1 MDPPDALV
9 PRSAL
14 LAAAEAMRGGGL
26 VVAGDAG
33 TGKTQLARSVLR
45 PFDPVRWVRGHRSV
59 RGIAFGAFLP
69 VLGKVPDS
77 ADEALVIAHRM
88 FTASSAVLAV
98 DDAHLLDDLSAALV
112 MQLAVRDV
120 RPILVTVRT
129 TPRAPDPITAL
140 WKDGLLDRL
149 EIAPPSFDE
158 CVRFVER
165 LLGGRVQSASARL
178 LHEATAG
185 NLTYLRH
192 LVPGERAGGR
202 LRCDHGIWHWNGR
215 RRLSPAL
222 TELVAAEIGDP
233 PPGVVR
239 VLELLALA
247 GRLDVD
253 CLRRFTAE
261 SNIDEAADRQLVSVS
276 QDGARWM
283 ARLAHP
289 LFADVVTARLSPV
302 RTHRLCGLLVDA
314 LRPTSAEPGP
324 GAVHRQVGAH
334 PDAAGALQLGR
345 LALRGGQPSE
355 PGLLL
360 ASARQA
366 AARGDWDSTTRLA
379 TAAGTTG
386 AGFDADLL
394 VALAQSWS
402 MRGADAESR
411 YRDIATVAAG
421 DQRQLTR
428 LAQARAMNLSLNLA
442 RPGDAR
448 ALLAEA
454 AARSTGARLEL
465 LGAHA
470 LLDGLDGRLI
480 DAGSTARHVLT
491 RADVS
496 PVARSHAA
504 CALALTTAL
513 TGDTRGLAD
522 EAGDNT
528 AALPDVPTAGL
539 PRIWWTAYGLGLAG
553 RTDLLRHLLD
563 RCTKPS
569 EGLVAALVRS
579 DLEGWLA
586 LVTGQLTTA
595 VRLLAEF
602 RPMLDGHGGG
612 WTTPLELRLGMALG
626 IAGDPVAA
634 RAAIARAR
642 SAQHPA
648 VTVFAAQFELA
659 EAWASAAEGVTST
672 AIRHARK
679 AALQAVQSGQLP
691 IEVLARHAAVTF
703 GDKGHSGRLSELAH
717 RIGSPRAR
725 GVAAHAVA
733 FDAGDDAGMLATAAQ
748 FARTGLMLLAAE
760 AAAQAEAVARDRRD
774 PEATAAAAAAA
785 AHYLTECDGAR
796 TPALEA
802 AARPLAI
809 SKRQRE
815 AVAMAAVGLSNRE
828 ISERLGVSI
837 RTVEGHIYQA
847 CVKLGVPNRAALAAL
862 LNRSAYDRNVM

>member
-1 MDPPDALV
+1 VDPPDALV
-9 PRSAL
+9 PQSSL

-26 VVAGDAG
+26 VVAGGAG
-33 TGKTQLARSVLR
+33 TGKTELARSVLR
-45 PFDPVRWVRGHRSV
+45 PFHPVRWVRGHRSV
-59 RGIAFGAFLP
+59 RGIPFGAFLP

-77 ADEALVIAHRM
+77 ADDALVTAHRM
-88 FTASSAVLAV
+88 FATSPAVLAV

-112 MQLAVRDV
+112 MQLAVREV

-129 TPRAPDPITAL
+129 GPQAPDPITAL

-149 EIAPPSFDE
+149 EIAPPAFDE

-165 LLGGRVQSASARL
+165 LLEGRIQSASARL

-185 NLTYLRH
+185 NLAYLRH
-192 LVPGERAGGR
+192 LVAGERARRR

-215 RRLSPAL
+215 RRLTPAL
-222 TELVAAEIGDP
+222 TALVAAEIGEP
-233 PPGVVR
+233 PSDVLR

-253 CLRRFTAE
+253 SLRTLSAD
-261 SNIDEAADRQLVSVS
+261 STIDEAADRQLISVS

-289 LFADVVTARLSPV
+289 LFADVVAARLSPV
-302 RTHRLCGLLVDA
+302 RTHRLCGLLIDT
-314 LRPTSAEPGP
+314 LQSTSAERGP
-324 GAVHRQVGAH
+324 GAVPRREGAQ
-334 PDAAGALQLGR
+334 PNGAGALQLGR
-345 LALRGGQPSE
+345 LALRGGQPSD

-366 AARGDWDSTTRLA
+366 AAGGDWDGAIRLA
-379 TAAGTTG
+379 TEAGAAG

-394 VALAQSWS
+394 VALAHSWS

-411 YRDIATVAAG
+411 YRDMVTVAAG
-421 DQRQLTR
+421 DRCQLTR

-454 AARSTGARLEL
+454 AAQSTQARLEL

-470 LLDGLDGRLI
+470 LLDGLGGRLA
-480 DAGSTARHVLT
+480 DAGSAARHVLT

-513 TGDTRGLAD
+513 TGDTRELPD
-522 EAGDNT
+522 ETGDHSQ
-528 AALPDVPTAGL
+528 ALPDVPTAGL
-539 PRIWWTAYGLGLAG
+539 PRLWWTAYGLGVAA
-553 RTDLLRHLLD
+553 RTDLLRRLID
-563 RCTKPS
+563 RWSRSS
-569 EGLVAALVRS
+569 EGVVAALFRS

-612 WTTPLELRLGMALG
+612 WTTPLELRLAMALG
-626 IAGDPVAA
+626 MAGDPGAA
-634 RAAIARAR
+634 RAAIERAR

-679 AALQAVQSGQLP
+679 AALHAGQWGQLA

-703 GDKGHSGRLSELAH
+703 GDKGHSGRLSELAY
-717 RIGSPRAR
+717 RVGSPRAR
-725 GVAAHAVA
+725 GAAAHAVA
-733 FDAGDDAGMLATAAQ
+733 FDAGDDAGMLAAAAQ
-748 FARTGLMLLAAE
+748 LARTGSMLLAAE
-760 AAAQAEAVARDRRD
+760 AAAQAEAVARERRN
-774 PEATAAAAAAA
+774 PQATAAAAAAA

-802 AARPLAI
+802 ATRPLAI

-815 AVAMAAVGLSNRE
+815 AVAMAASGLTNRE

-862 LNRSAYDRNVM
+862 LDRSAYDRHVT